1 MKTRFVL
8 AGMVSLLMP
17 ACSYG
22 PKVDRFPP
30 AQHPSGI
37 ASLLYVA
44 GDTLDAE
51 VLAVEEDALLVLVDS
66 SGQHRLAGRL
76 ARIPFPG
83 ITRGRFAHAGGV
95 RRGFFGGG
103 FFGRGFS
110 LSANVRPYEATGEDL
125 AANPEDRA
133 NLQLLSRYPQG
144 VGDELL
150 ARLEAA
156 YGELETLDPDGE
168 P

>member
-1 MKTRFVL
+1 MPHMKTRFVL

-66 SGQHRLAGRL
+66 AGQHRLAGRL

-95 RRGFFGGG
+95 RRGFFD
-103 FFGRGFS
+103 RGFA

-144 VGDELL
+144 VSGDLL

>member
-1 MKTRFVL
+1 MPHMKTRFVL

-44 GDTLDAE
+44 RDTLDAE

-66 SGQHRLAGRL
+66 AGQHRLAGRL
-76 ARIPFPG
+76 ARIPFPR

-95 RRGFFGGG
+95 R
-103 FFGRGFS
+103 RGFS

-150 ARLEAA
+150 GRLEAA

>member
-1 MKTRFVL
+1 MPHTKTRFVL

-76 ARIPFPG
+76 ARIPFLG

-95 RRGFFGGG
+95 RGGFFGG
-103 FFGRGFS
+103 GFS

-125 AANPEDRA
+125 AANFEARA
-133 NLQLLSRYPQG
+133 HLQLLSRYPQG
-144 VGDELL
+144 VNDELL
-150 ARLEAA
+150 ARLEVA